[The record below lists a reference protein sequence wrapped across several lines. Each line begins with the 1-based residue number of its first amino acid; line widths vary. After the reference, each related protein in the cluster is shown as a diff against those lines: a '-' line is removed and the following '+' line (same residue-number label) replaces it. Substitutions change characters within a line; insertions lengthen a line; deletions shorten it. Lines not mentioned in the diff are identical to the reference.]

1 MTPYEEAP
9 PSAPAHGAFITPG
22 YKAGFALVVSLTN
35 GAVATSGN
43 YRNHYEVDGKT
54 LVHTMDPRQGRP
66 VTTHVASA
74 TVVAP
79 DCRTADGLATTLMV
93 LEPDAGLAL
102 IESLPD
108 TEAALLLFDEGQ
120 FQLRTT
126 GGMDRHVEVV
136 SDRIRKKSP

>member
-1 MTPYEEAP
+1 M
-9 PSAPAHGAFITPG
+9 
-22 YKAGFALVVSLTN
+22 N
-35 GAVATSGN
+35 AVIAQLAAAEKREKTS
-43 YRNHYEVDGKT
+43 EWIAK
-54 LVHTMDPRQGRP
+54 
-66 VTTHVASA
+66 SC
-74 TVVAP
+74 VAP
-79 DCRTADGLATTLMV
+79 SLMV